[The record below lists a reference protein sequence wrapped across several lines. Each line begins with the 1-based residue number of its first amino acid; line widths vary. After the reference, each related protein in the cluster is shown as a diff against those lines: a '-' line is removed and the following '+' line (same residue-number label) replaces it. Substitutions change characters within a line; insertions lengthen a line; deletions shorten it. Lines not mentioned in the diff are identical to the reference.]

1 MKKTKWINIGIL
13 LLLPFVLPAQDP
25 FADFLQSV
33 PVIEKI
39 VSDAQFDSAGV
50 TITTERFVFKSRRQ
64 ENSVYAIISYPSKKG
79 VYPAILFLH
88 GGNGNAEGLAERL
101 HRFAHNG
108 YVALAID
115 LPGICHPD
123 KVPYS
128 AGKWKKRT
136 VSEKTARFD
145 VADSAANSTLADGI
159 IAAIEAF
166 NLLATWSNVDKRY
179 MGITGYSWGGYST
192 TMVASLLG
200 GRVKAAYGVFGCG
213 FYDKGSRW
221 KNLLEKKSAEERNTW
236 LTYLDAGRRAGGM
249 KAAYFIDGASN
260 DNFFW
265 PPAVMAT
272 LNAVASYKNHNWAP
286 NYNHKQMPAGD
297 SMQAIYFDYYLKN
310 KGLPFGEIR
319 LAGKEIYRNKYLR
332 LTFKVNNPRG
342 IQKKTAVLYYSRP
355 EEDWTKRQWNAIV
368 MKRRNKVR
376 YTVDVPIGD
385 PTAGNLYYGMFTDNR
400 EVSVSSEMFDL
411 NTLQ

>member
-1 MKKTKWINIGIL
+1 
-13 LLLPFVLPAQDP
+13 LPAQDP
-25 FADFLQSV
+25 FADFLESV
-33 PVIEKI
+33 PVVEKK
-39 VSDAQFDSAGV
+39 VSEARFDSAGA

-64 ENSVYAIISYPSKKG
+64 ENSIYAIISYPSQKG

-101 HRFAHNG
+101 RRFACNG
-108 YVALAID
+108 YVALALD

-128 AGKWKKRT
+128 AGRWKKRT
-136 VSEKTARFD
+136 ATEKTSRFD

-166 NLLATWSNVDKRY
+166 NFLATRPNVDRRH

-192 TMVASLLG
+192 TMLASLLG
-200 GRVKAAYGVFGCG
+200 DRVKAAYAVFGCG

-221 KNLLEKKSAEERNTW
+221 QNLLERKSAEERNIW
-236 LTYLDAGRRAGGM
+236 LSYLDAGRRARGM

-260 DNFFW
+260 DSFFW

-272 LNAVASYKNHNWAP
+272 LNAVSSYKNHNWAP
-286 NYNHKQMPAGD
+286 NYNHKQMPAGN
-297 SMQAIYFDYYLKN
+297 SMQATYFDYYLKN

-319 LAGKEIYRNKYLR
+319 LAKKEIYKNKYLR
-332 LTFKVNNPRG
+332 LSFEVNTPG
-342 IQKKTAVLYYSRP
+342 DIHEKAAVLYYSRP
-355 EEDWTKRQWNAIV
+355 ENDWTKRQWNAIA
-368 MKRRNKVR
+368 MKRKNKAR
-376 YTVDVPIGD
+376 YTVDLPIGKL
-385 PTAGNLYYGMFTDNR
+385 TAGNLYYGMFTDNR
-400 EVSVSSEMFDL
+400 EVSVSSEMFNV